1 MEEAYNLY
9 SSFSEFS
16 CPNKQAFRDKLLDP
30 HHGLPVY
37 IITEPISCKV
47 FVILKN
53 GGGMEKFFVD
63 FTSAPISDK
72 NYDEEEYVIDIYTL
86 TKLLKSMDTEYDRNV
101 LRTVVALCHTRSELY
116 DLGIDPSTARRRIKN
131 IIETVD
137 ECENALAAGEGLV
150 SIACTSLTSRNKY
163 KVQ

>member
-1 MEEAYNLY
+1 MQEHLMHGYGYLHLEEAYNIY

-16 CPNKQAFRDKLLDP
+16 CPNEQALRDKLLDP

-72 NYDEEEYVIDIYTL
+72 NYDEEEYV
-86 TKLLKSMDTEYDRNV
+86 
-101 LRTVVALCHTRSELY
+101 
-116 DLGIDPSTARRRIKN
+116 
-131 IIETVD
+131 
-137 ECENALAAGEGLV
+137 
-150 SIACTSLTSRNKY
+150 
-163 KVQ
+163 